1 MNDMYC
7 MNMDYI
13 LGEIKHVFKNLT
25 RYANIETKNLGFGAL
40 GSLRVAKK
48 KKTTT
53 GLLSPS
59 YKKTINKRRVKA
71 D

>member
-40 GSLRVAKK
+40 GSLRVAEKK
-48 KKTTT
+48 NNNNWIIE
-53 GLLSPS
+53 P
-59 YKKTINKRRVKA
+59 II
-71 D
+71 

>member
-1 MNDMYC
+1 MYC

-25 RYANIETKNLGFGAL
+25 RYANIETKNVGFGAL

-48 KKTTT
+48 KNNNWIIE
-53 GLLSPS
+53 P
-59 YKKTINKRRVKA
+59 II
-71 D
+71 

>member
-1 MNDMYC
+1 

-48 KKTTT
+48 KKQQ
-53 GLLSPS
+53 LD
-59 YKKTINKRRVKA
+59 YWAHHIKKL
-71 D
+71 